1 MKKEDVKPG
10 CSGILLLSQRSGDR
24 GGQISE
30 SETSLIYNQ
39 VPEQPEYAVKPC
51 FRKNKS

>member
-1 MKKEDVKPG
+1 MKKEEVKPDG
-10 CSGILLLSQRSGDR
+10 SGILLLSQRSGDR